1 MPARKIDQPHSSTK
15 EYQRAYYLKY
25 KDRKRM
31 FTPEQIERK
40 RVTRRQH
47 YIRNKERYLEQ
58 AKQRRGQPGYEQYM
72 APFRRKSLLARYG
85 ITHEDYL
92 AMLERQNG
100 KCAICGA
107 TETTCSR
114 SRYFDVDH
122 NHQTGQVRGLLC
134 RDCNLTVGMVESK
147 QYKLG
152 LIRQYLAEWNAVEFD
167 PKDKPVSAEDR

>member
-40 RVTRRQH
+40 RVT
-47 YIRNKERYLEQ
+47 
-58 AKQRRGQPGYEQYM
+58 
-72 APFRRKSLLARYG
+72 
-85 ITHEDYL
+85 
-92 AMLERQNG
+92 
-100 KCAICGA
+100 
-107 TETTCSR
+107 
-114 SRYFDVDH
+114 
-122 NHQTGQVRGLLC
+122 
-134 RDCNLTVGMVESK
+134 VGMVESK

-167 PKDKPVSAEDR
+167 PKDKPVSVEDR